1 MPNGAI
7 KQCTNPACNREF
19 NRKERKH
26 HCRCCGNV
34 YCIECTQCILPLNP
48 ITAMVR
54 STYGPIRLTTLR
66 YKLPHLTPTASFPPC
81 PQRAVE
87 GGYPLGRFLHNG
99 SSDSLVS
106 VADGDDNDG
115 DGDGDNDEVDNEEE
129 DDGDNGR
136 HRRHYVDDNDDRYTR
151 YNNHRDD
158 YGGAISDED
167 NAEDFA
173 SDRRHEAMP
182 TRANRILGNPEG
194 ADVSRARNDHLCDDG
209 SSRSWSCENWRSSGD
224 RDVLGSSRNGGN
236 KIYGSSREQQTRD
249 VSPSEISGSRP
260 GAMVFDKCR
269 SLDHRDKVAARVYTR
284 FSGRSERSSCG
295 RSGRDLSP
303 RGGMDS
309 AHSGY
314 GAHSATSAHSA
325 SSAHS
330 AHSAY
335 SARENLQMKESG
347 SEVYRKTNTRG
358 TGCNGDDRLE
368 NRYSSDNP
376 LNVTYNRSRTL
387 DVSDRSAAA
396 ASARRPPSSSRPI
409 SLLAS
414 SLLANSSHSSHSSHS
429 SLSASSG
436 GDSVAKS
443 WNEAAGGGGGFGAE
457 FGKSR
462 TLDSSDKDAIRR
474 TYGAANRATGAAAAI
489 AAAAATAAAASTAS
503 GVPVPPTG
511 KARRQVASAYRHLSM
526 DLTDRFGDLSSLLVE
541 PSDPNHLSLLSTGGG
556 PGASGGYERHESSLR
571 AAAAGTSPPLG
582 LSAASSASAAG
593 AGGAAG
599 VAGARSG
606 LGLPPRKD
614 PKARGWQ
621 QQQQQ
626 QQQEYQHQQQQTH
639 QQEQHV
645 FSQQRPQQASP
656 AALQRHHSMHPL
668 LAPGASPL
676 TPSGLRPPPPLT
688 PSPAPRR
695 HARSNSSS
703 NIHISISLP
712 PLTAPDSSQR
722 PAADSAA
729 ASGAPLRSSRSFH
742 YQQAEAAAAEAGT
755 DVGTEAAEIEAA
767 AAAAEAAAER
777 AEAAAAT
784 AAAAAQREAL
794 YKALAA
800 PSMVKS
806 PSSHARAAREGSV
819 NLAELLTSWENG
831 VSFLDPDVS
840 LRTPRDRKGIS
851 SPKISA
857 NESLSDEEKEGEG
870 CFGGSTE
877 PVAEAGGSVGLGLKP
892 ARLQRA
898 AEAKADEWSEARQ
911 GMGGK
916 AGDGERRMGG
926 MDVAEKDAVQSG
938 GSTSGRGSGSNSGS
952 NSGSGCSSSSGKST
966 WARRRPNLRVHC
978 GSSGNFAASLPNST
992 SALDAPPPLPQPA
1005 PAAPFPQPAAGSAPT
1020 SATRDLGAGAGASAA
1035 GAAGSRVT
1043 AATRAASGGG
1053 GAAASASASA
1063 GRLQECSAVW
1073 SGPVSLIEWSTSDVC
1088 SWLIHSVGFPD
1099 GSGREY
1105 ARDFDQHQVDGLS
1118 LVGITNSHPALA
1130 HMRLADYTLFEFHR
1144 RQLVTAEAA
1153 APPAAHHPPPPL
1165 STVDFSS
1172 ASTSSAVD
1180 SAAAA
1185 GGGSAVLCGSAVNGR
1200 VGVGAV
1206 RCGSDPTVLLHH
1218 LPKQH
1223 SVKSRHY
1230 DASSTANTPSA
1241 LSCSHPFRHRRTSSI
1256 GASIVSDLLQKR
1268 TNTTG
1273 GAGEG
1278 RPAAVQSPAA
1288 RISRQGSGV
1297 AGAVGGWFAG
1307 WGSRQEGQQE
1317 SEEERERA
1325 RDLEEKEERR
1335 RRSKGEEEEG
1345 EEGEEG
1351 EEEGEGDEE
1360 GEVVAAVVEEVVCLR
1375 GEVTAAEER
1384 ECTVK
1389 AQ

>member
-1 MPNGAI
+1 MGSADGWLESPVGPGDIVSRSHWMPNGAI

-48 ITAMVR
+48 ITAM
-54 STYGPIRLTTLR
+54 
-66 YKLPHLTPTASFPPC
+66 
-81 PQRAVE
+81 RAVE
-87 GGYPLGRFLHNG
+87 EGYPLGRFLHNG

-136 HRRHYVDDNDDRYTR
+136 HRRHYVDDSDDRYTR

-158 YGGAISDED
+158 YGGAISDAD

-284 FSGRSERSSCG
+284 FSGRSERSSSG

-368 NRYSSDNP
+368 N
-376 LNVTYNRSRTL
+376 
-387 DVSDRSAAA
+387 
-396 ASARRPPSSSRPI
+396 
-409 SLLAS
+409 
-414 SLLANSSHSSHSSHS
+414 
-429 SLSASSG
+429 SG

-742 YQQAEAAAAEAGT
+742 YQQAEAAAAEAVT
-755 DVGTEAAEIEAA
+755 DAQTEAAEIEAA

-840 LRTPRDRKGIS
+840 LCTPRDRKSIS
-851 SPKISA
+851 SPKLSS
-857 NESLSDEEKEGEG
+857 NEPASDEERESEG
-870 CFGGSTE
+870 CFGGSNE
-877 PVAEAGGSVGLGLKP
+877 PVAEAGGSVGPGLKP

-938 GSTSGRGSGSNSGS
+938 GSTSGRGSGS

-1130 HMRLADYTLFEFHR
+1130 RMRLADYTLFESHR

-1185 GGGSAVLCGSAVNGR
+1185 GGGSAALCGGAVNGR

-1206 RCGSDPTVLLHH
+1206 WCGSDPTVLLHH

-1241 LSCSHPFRHRRTSSI
+1241 LSCRSSQPLVVADVVLDAKWASTPNDPPTLNGTTTTEEDEWVPRFVTLTPTDIACYLHATDLHPQITLPVASIASAGTLHMAPAAPAVAKETSS
-1256 GASIVSDLLQKR
+1256 AVAAA
-1268 TNTTG
+1268 G
-1273 GAGEG
+1273 GA
-1278 RPAAVQSPAA
+1278 AVEAPS
-1288 RISRQGSGV
+1288 SS
-1297 AGAVGGWFAG
+1297 
-1307 WGSRQEGQQE
+1307 S
-1317 SEEERERA
+1317 SEEWLA
-1325 RDLEEKEERR
+1325 FHVTTSYGFKLECAT
-1335 RRSKGEEEEG
+1335 RSCAKLQLWL
-1345 EEGEEG
+1345 
-1351 EEEGEGDEE
+1351 
-1360 GEVVAAVVEEVVCLR
+1360 A
-1375 GEVTAAEER
+1375 
-1384 ECTVK
+1384 TVHE
-1389 AQ
+1389 AIANAGINSTTVGSTIPLPPPNLTCS